1 MLLGLTTVQL
11 CLFIVQATVVLLILT
26 WRRKSLNR
34 FPGPIL
40 AALTPAWRIY
50 HAYYNRHKVM
60 ELELHEKYGPIVR
73 TAPNVLSFSD
83 PEVIRDVYL
92 KSFHK
97 ASYYVPG
104 RNGRFLQSDKPPVR

>member
-1 MLLGLTTVQL
+1 MLLGLTSPQL
-11 CLFIVQATVVLLILT
+11 CLFTIQAALLYLLVT
-26 WRRKSLNR
+26 WRRKNLNR
-34 FPGPIL
+34 FPGPLL
-40 AALTPAWRIY
+40 AALTPAWRVY

-97 ASYYVPG
+97 AS
-104 RNGRFLQSDKPPVR
+104 